1 MNSSNLPDPLEKI
14 ELKNADE
21 LYIVV
26 DAYGKPIQYDQA
38 NGRELFNHYRHN
50 LTNYDQVLDDVRQE
64 QGRVTGF
71 QQKQATAGAAEV
83 ILERYRDE
91 HVKVIQ
97 DAQHK
102 GSVLKKILQKA
113 GVGTVSALTNWMD
126 SCSEALK
133 TVAHL
138 ESSQRSLQTWN
149 DTYRVQQKLVKQVL
163 LEAGTDPK
171 IIQKISA
178 IYGTRSPR
186 KALDLGCDLLNW
198 ERSQVVKLVKAAVRY
213 SKLEQ

>member
-1 MNSSNLPDPLEKI
+1 MNSSNLPDPREKI

-21 LYIVV
+21 LYTVL
-26 DAYGKPIQYDQA
+26 DANGKSIQYEQA

-50 LTNYDQVLDDVRQE
+50 LTNYDEVLDDVRQK

-71 QQKQATAGAAEV
+71 QQKQATTGAAEL
-83 ILERYRDE
+83 ILEKYRDE
-91 HVKVIQ
+91 HIKVIQ
-97 DAQHK
+97 EAQK
-102 GSVLKKILQKA
+102 NGGALRKILQRA

-133 TVAHL
+133 TVAKL
-138 ESSQRSLQTWN
+138 ENSQRSLQTWN
-149 DTYRVQQKLVKQVL
+149 DTYRVQQKLVKQIL
-163 LEAGTDPK
+163 LETETDPK
-171 IIQKISA
+171 TIQKIDA

-198 ERSQVVKLVKAAVRY
+198 ERSQVVKLIKAAVRY
-213 SKLEQ
+213 SKLEP